1 MMFLHIMVKHNPNNK
16 ILNQINIYIYI
27 SWWIGENLQENNIDN
42 YILKNENIFPKK
54 LKLFLICMKCVVF
67 TLCM

>member
-1 MMFLHIMVKHNPNNK
+1 MVKHNPNNK
-16 ILNQINIYIYI
+16 ILNKINIYIYI

>member
-1 MMFLHIMVKHNPNNK
+1 MVKHNPNNK